1 MALTPSLNV
10 LTLVKRT
17 LDQVKARA
25 SARALGTPGRF
36 PLPPD
41 SLHIRKGPG
50 QESHFHLDGRRVFQL
65 QDPSQVGHHGVQPGG
80 GGFLQEGEGR
90 AEP

>member
-1 MALTPSLNV
+1 MALTPSQNG
-10 LTLVKRT
+10 
-17 LDQVKARA
+17 LDQAKARA
-25 SARALGTPGRF
+25 SAHALGTTGRF
-36 PLPPD
+36 PLPPTPD

-80 GGFLQEGEGR
+80 GGFLQEGRGEQSLKGGSL
-90 AEP
+90 